1 MIDEVILVN
10 KDDQELGTCEK
21 MEAHKL
27 GLMHRA
33 FSVLLYNSKGEMLL
47 QQRASHKY
55 HSAGLWSNACCSHP
69 RPGES
74 MEVAVARR
82 LQEELGVVCKV
93 KEIDRFVYQAD
104 FENGLQEHELD
115 YVFKGLVEELP
126 EGNPEEVQAMK
137 FMNQDEMLADMKAKP
152 MNYTV
157 WFRLIMERLT
167 K

>member
-1 MIDEVILVN
+1 MIDEVILVD

-47 QQRASHKY
+47 QQRADHKY

-74 MEVAVARR
+74 MEDAVARR

-93 KEIDRFVYQAD
+93 KEIDRFVYHAD
-104 FENGLQEHELD
+104 FENGLQEHEL
-115 YVFKGLVEELP
+115 
-126 EGNPEEVQAMK
+126 
-137 FMNQDEMLADMKAKP
+137 
-152 MNYTV
+152 
-157 WFRLIMERLT
+157 
-167 K
+167 